1 MYMYVL
7 IIIDMSIHACI
18 FYICLYI
25 HICMCFIHICTYICI
40 GVYILFTLKSSLC
53 GESASWTEYSFG
65 LDRSGIELWLC
76 SIQVLMYLG

>member
-1 MYMYVL
+1 MHVYFIYV
-7 IIIDMSIHACI
+7 
-18 FYICLYI
+18 YIYTYVCVLYI
-25 HICMCFIHICTYICI
+25 YVHIYI